1 MVGMKKLLPIA
12 SLALYLAYKRHQNR
26 LKIADGH
33 ARLAA
38 YGAKTANLSYGSLT
52 YLDNGLPGEV
62 LLVSHGIFGG
72 FDQLLAGLQRL
83 LPMQRIIVPS
93 RFGYLGSDV
102 SGAGTPKEQAK
113 AFAELL
119 DRLGIEKV
127 FLEGFS
133 AGATPALRFAFD
145 YPERV
150 KGLILIAAAPPSRA
164 RAKVFSPIQGPPGI
178 VCNDQFLLTISPL
191 VLPLLGMDAKTIDTI
206 LPISERRL
214 GVSIDAWISNPDMT
228 RNFDDYPIEKLSVP
242 TLLIHAKNDRVVP
255 YFRVKKV
262 VDRFPDLEL
271 VLFETGGHLLV
282 GQNAVDP
289 IVAFIDKHR

>member
-1 MVGMKKLLPIA
+1 M
-12 SLALYLAYKRHQNR
+12 
-26 LKIADGH
+26 
-33 ARLAA
+33 
-38 YGAKTANLSYGSLT
+38 
-52 YLDNGLPGEV
+52 
-62 LLVSHGIFGG
+62 
-72 FDQLLAGLQRL
+72 
-83 LPMQRIIVPS
+83 
-93 RFGYLGSDV
+93 
-102 SGAGTPKEQAK
+102 
-113 AFAELL
+113 
-119 DRLGIEKV
+119 
-127 FLEGFS
+127 
-133 AGATPALRFAFD
+133 
-145 YPERV
+145 
-150 KGLILIAAAPPSRA
+150 
-164 RAKVFSPIQGPPGI
+164 I

-262 VDRFPDLEL
+262 VDRFPDLQL